1 MPVIT
6 LPDGSDRQF
15 ERSVTP
21 AEIAADIG
29 PGLAKAA
36 MAATVNGAPWCAI
49 NSCRHRSLGKAGAYI
64 CGNLGGGN
72 RPLKLSV

>member
-29 PGLAKAA
+29 PGLAK
-36 MAATVNGAPWCAI
+36 
-49 NSCRHRSLGKAGAYI
+49 
-64 CGNLGGGN
+64 
-72 RPLKLSV
+72 

>member
-36 MAATVNGAPWCAI
+36 IAATVNGAPWD
-49 NSCRHRSLGKAGAYI
+49 L
-64 CGNLGGGN
+64 N
-72 RPLKLSV
+72 RQIDHDC